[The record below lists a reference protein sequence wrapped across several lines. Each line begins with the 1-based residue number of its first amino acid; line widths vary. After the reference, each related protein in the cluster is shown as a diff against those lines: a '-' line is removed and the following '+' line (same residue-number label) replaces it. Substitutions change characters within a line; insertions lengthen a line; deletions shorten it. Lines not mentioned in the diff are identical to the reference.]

1 MSPRPRKAT
10 DAEIFAAT
18 QRVMTRTGP
27 RDLSLAQIAEEAG
40 VTAGALV
47 QRFGSKRELLLAVME
62 EWAAGTAGMMHA
74 MRGRRGAL
82 AAVHYYAEC
91 MAAMGGSP
99 AALAN
104 HLAYLQMDLTDDDYR
119 ACMAQSGSAT
129 RDALE
134 SWIHE
139 AVTDGDLIPETN
151 ARQLAEQVE
160 ITISG
165 SLLAWAVYQEGTAVS
180 FVRRQLDRL
189 LQPYLTTAKRTS
201 RRSRKK

>member
-1 MSPRPRKAT
+1 MSPRPQKAS

-62 EWAAGTAGMMHA
+62 EWAAGSAEMMQM

-82 AAVHYYAEC
+82 AAIFYYGEC
-91 MAAMGGSP
+91 MGSMGASP

-104 HLAYLQMDLTDDDYR
+104 HLAYLQMDLTDEEYR
-119 ACMAQSGSAT
+119 ACMVQAGADT
-129 RDALE
+129 RAALQ
-134 SWIHE
+134 SWITE
-139 AVTDGDLIPETN
+139 AMDDGDIVTGSDSK
-151 ARQLAEQVE
+151 ALAEQIEV
-160 ITISG
+160 TVSG
-165 SLLAWAVYQEGTAVS
+165 ALLTWAVYQEGSASS

-189 LQPYLTTAKRTS
+189 LKPYRPN
-201 RRSRKK
+201 RR

>member
-18 QRVMTRTGP
+18 QRVMTRMGP

-47 QRFGSKRELLLAVME
+47 QRFGSKRQLLLAVME
-62 EWAAGTAGMMHA
+62 EWAAGSAQMMQM

-82 AAVHYYAEC
+82 AAIYFYGEC
-91 MAAMGGSP
+91 MGQMGESP

-119 ACMAQSGSAT
+119 ACMVRSGADTRAALQSWA
-129 RDALE
+129 E
-134 SWIHE
+134 E
-139 AVTDGDLIPETN
+139 AIADGDLNGDTD
-151 ARQLAEQVE
+151 ARILAEQIEV
-160 ITISG
+160 TVSG
-165 SLLAWAVYQEGTAVS
+165 SLLTWAVYQEGSATA

-189 LQPYLTTAKRTS
+189 LAPHRITKARRRKR
-201 RRSRKK
+201 